1 MRDEGGQPALT
12 RGALEAL
19 VVTAER
25 QGLDP
30 MAARLLELR
39 ALLGSDLAEV
49 EGALVGLEPVLEGEE
64 APGAGRLARRAAR
77 HLLVQPG
84 KRIRPLCVLLA
95 ARAGGVGASAQVRD
109 LAVACELVHAATLLH
124 DDVLDEGTER
134 RGVPTARVLYGNSIS
149 ILGGDHLLVEA
160 LRMVERAGLPGV
172 LTELFGAISEMVA
185 AEALQLERRGRF
197 VPDRE
202 VYLRIIR
209 GKTAALFRWGL
220 WAGGRAAM
228 LPERACAAMAE
239 AGVQLGMAFQLV
251 DDALD
256 LSGDPSVTG
265 KNAYAD
271 LREGKMTWPFLVG
284 AERDP
289 EIFAGLKALV
299 SAQGEGFDEGAAQAL
314 VAGLQRVGALE
325 ETRRFAV
332 ECGEKARA
340 SLSALPAGEAREALE
355 KVVEA
360 AILRSR

>member
-1 MRDEGGQPALT
+1 
-12 RGALEAL
+12 
-19 VVTAER
+19 
-25 QGLDP
+25 
-30 MAARLLELR
+30 
-39 ALLGSDLAEV
+39 
-49 EGALVGLEPVLEGEE
+49 
-64 APGAGRLARRAAR
+64 
-77 HLLVQPG
+77 
-84 KRIRPLCVLLA
+84 
-95 ARAGGVGASAQVRD
+95 
-109 LAVACELVHAATLLH
+109 
-124 DDVLDEGTER
+124 
-134 RGVPTARVLYGNSIS
+134 
-149 ILGGDHLLVEA
+149 
-160 LRMVERAGLPGV
+160 
-172 LTELFGAISEMVA
+172 
-185 AEALQLERRGRF
+185 
-197 VPDRE
+197 
-202 VYLRIIR
+202 
-209 GKTAALFRWGL
+209 
-220 WAGGRAAM
+220 
-228 LPERACAAMAE
+228 
-239 AGVQLGMAFQLV
+239 MAFQLV